1 MARTGLRKNREIT
14 VSPGACCDYQATWH
28 DLPGTVHDDARTW
41 PARVSESRKVLGVRY
56 PITADQENL
65 PNCCT
70 RLNFQ
75 ASCPRLGPGVRYAS
89 PRHGSGFESCP
100 LSDGFPGQPPIRLSY
115 ASTAPREEWLC
126 SAAMT
131 ELIDMSAAHALD
143 RITDWQT
150 ALRAEN
156 KAPGTVAIYTDGAIR
171 YLRWCAERDHLPMS
185 RAALNSWT
193 AGLLEAGAAPGTA
206 RIRQLAVRRFAA
218 WLTAGGEI
226 NTDPFPGVKAPRVE
240 PPLVEPLT
248 DDELRAL
255 IATCEGSVTDPL
267 ARDTLHH
274 RRDEVIIR
282 LMFET
287 AIRSGEVIDLELDDL
302 DLIGRLIT
310 IRRGK
315 GGRGR
320 VIPIGQ
326 ATTKA
331 LLIYLEER
339 GTHALAHLPDLWLG
353 HGRKSFSRDGLY
365 RSLRRRA
372 QRAGVQG
379 FRPHRPRHTAAHRWL
394 AAGGSES
401 GLMAIAGWTRTDMLV
416 RYTRARASER
426 AAAEARRLN
435 LGEI

>member
-1 MARTGLRKNREIT
+1 VTYTPTAL
-14 VSPGACCDYQATWH
+14 AT
-28 DLPGTVHDDARTW
+28 PIDD
-41 PARVSESRKVLGVRY
+41 G
-56 PITADQENL
+56 
-65 PNCCT
+65 
-70 RLNFQ
+70 
-75 ASCPRLGPGVRYAS
+75 
-89 PRHGSGFESCP
+89 
-100 LSDGFPGQPPIRLSY
+100 
-115 ASTAPREEWLC
+115 WLC
-126 SAAMT
+126 ESDMTHLTAMT
-131 ELIDMSAAHALD
+131 ATHAADRLD
-143 RITDWQT
+143 DWQT

-156 KAPGTVAIYTDGAIR
+156 KAPGTVALYADGATR
-171 YLRWCAERDHLPMS
+171 YLRWCADGHHLPMS
-185 RAALNSWT
+185 RAALNSWI

-206 RIRQLAVRRFAA
+206 RIRQLAVRRFAS

-226 NTDPFPGVKAPRVE
+226 HTDPFPGIKAPRVE

-255 IATCEGSVTDPL
+255 IATCAVPDEASAPISAGE
-267 ARDTLHH
+267 TLHH
-274 RRDEVIIR
+274 RRDEAIIR

-287 AIRSGEVIDLELDDL
+287 AIRSGEVIDLQLDDL

-326 ATTKA
+326 VSAEA
-331 LLIYLEER
+331 LLVYLDER
-339 GTHALAHLPDLWLG
+339 EKHPLAHTPDLWLG
-353 HGRKSFSRDGLY
+353 NRGKQFGREGLM

-372 QRAGVQG
+372 QRAGVDG
-379 FRPHRPRHTAAHRWL
+379 FRPHRLRHTAAHRWL

-426 AAAEARRLN
+426 AAEEARRLN
-435 LGEI
+435 LGAI